1 MSPGFAAVV
10 IFVGVL
16 TTVTAMLFVAPSAE
30 KFGRNWPSA
39 SSKADCF
46 GVGLASSP
54 FDVIGQSSMA
64 LRLRFWAALTF
75 RKRLRGFRTLMTDW
89 ATGRPGEAPDVV
101 RWRDEDEADGG
112 GIETADEWLPMLLLL
127 LLKLVEDDVPA
138 AAARVVLILMVLL
151 LVELEADI
159 SAHSAPV

>member
-1 MSPGFAAVV
+1 
-10 IFVGVL
+10 
-16 TTVTAMLFVAPSAE
+16 
-30 KFGRNWPSA
+30 
-39 SSKADCF
+39 
-46 GVGLASSP
+46 
-54 FDVIGQSSMA
+54 
-64 LRLRFWAALTF
+64 
-75 RKRLRGFRTLMTDW
+75 MTDW

-101 RWRDEDEADGG
+101 RWREEDEADGG